1 MGALLNPRVAP
12 LHTSTVSAFTDYY
25 RCYRS
30 KVCGTAVCSST
41 TDRWQRSGTFLRGQ
55 GRGRFLILDFNRIS
69 GVEVWQIGNEGGFL
83 AAPVNLRRTG
93 IAYCWLLP
101 SEQTSSSTSPTSPL
115 VITCSA
121 TSGRTSRSA
130 AASLELISTSPIQR

>member
-83 AAPVNLRRTG
+83 AAAVNVTANGNR
-93 IAYCWLLP
+93 LLLAP
-101 SEQTSSSTSPTSPL
+101 AEGAD
-115 VITCSA
+115 VIVDFTYVTPGGYGLS
-121 TSGRTSRSA
+121 
-130 AASLELISTSPIQR
+130 